1 MVASLFKLL
10 SSRIVFIHLMSSPSD
25 PDELAVSGTR
35 ERGVTVTEVDAGD
48 ELANFMGN
56 IRNISVLCKD

>member
-1 MVASLFKLL
+1 
-10 SSRIVFIHLMSSPSD
+10 MSSPSD

-48 ELANFMGN
+48 ELANFMGGHKWVKM
-56 IRNISVLCKD
+56 SSGLVSSFSDT

>member
-1 MVASLFKLL
+1 MASLFKFM
-10 SSRIVFIHLMSSPSD
+10 SSRIVFIHLMRSPSD

-48 ELANFMGN
+48 ELANFMGGGG
-56 IRNISVLCKD
+56 IIE